1 MFSWPSDFK
10 QLNTYY
16 FKTQISFFSHQH
28 QNTHKA
34 WLEVLK
40 FCSLVIVIYTVSLCF
55 FIAVLH
61 ATSAVNI
68 YNSLWRPF
76 VICLAAYIYT
86 IGLFFLWGL
95 TCSQKNP
102 PEHVCSNKSQ
112 PLLILCYHDV
122 GSQFTPFWHVYAII
136 RNTFQVFFSCYWS
149 LYLISSNR
157 LHEYA
162 AIRAV
167 LNSYKCIGQLQSWL
181 MQLWRWH
188 PAWRINQKTIL
199 ARLLLFM
206 L

>member
-1 MFSWPSDFK
+1 
-10 QLNTYY
+10 
-16 FKTQISFFSHQH
+16 
-28 QNTHKA
+28 
-34 WLEVLK
+34 
-40 FCSLVIVIYTVSLCF
+40 VIVIYTVSLCF

-136 RNTFQVFFSCYWS
+136 RNTFQVFFPVTDHYTLFLKIDCMDMQRLELSWTAINALVNCNHGSCSYDDGILHGESIRKLSWQGS
-149 LYLISSNR
+149 YCLCCSNK
-157 LHEYA
+157 HGT
-162 AIRAV
+162 AI
-167 LNSYKCIGQLQSWL
+167 LGSK
-181 MQLWRWH
+181 
-188 PAWRINQKTIL
+188 
-199 ARLLLFM
+199 
-206 L
+206 

>member
-1 MFSWPSDFK
+1 MLF
-10 QLNTYY
+10 
-16 FKTQISFFSHQH
+16 H
-28 QNTHKA
+28 
-34 WLEVLK
+34 
-40 FCSLVIVIYTVSLCF
+40 CSLARNQCSQYLQFAMETFCHLFGSIYLYHRPIFSLRSH
-55 FIAVLH
+55 I
-61 ATSAVNI
+61 
-68 YNSLWRPF
+68 
-76 VICLAAYIYT
+76 
-86 IGLFFLWGL
+86 FFL
-95 TCSQKNP
+95 NP

-199 ARLLLFM
+199 AGLLLFM